1 MDAGAGMPAVR
12 RSSGPDAME
21 EVVDALIEASHR
33 LDRKRAIAQER
44 RLADALVQVVE
55 FAERLG
61 RWVRTD
67 VVSAAALRHV
77 VDLAEKLRDACQDIE
92 AWARCEEKAL
102 ADLRGPAEALPPN
115 DVGSGVRFDTPHER
129 TSGNDPILESA
140 PRLAVERENASPRGG
155 QALHARAE
163 RRFDLASFLYGSA
176 SLAAGAVLCL
186 AIVLLRQPDRTAF
199 PRPLTDRSA
208 PTLPPALRWDPPAMA
223 SPRAVPPAP
232 PVVTPPQP
240 LPPEN
245 MSL

>member
-1 MDAGAGMPAVR
+1 
-12 RSSGPDAME
+12 ME

-67 VVSAAALRHV
+67 VVPASALRHV
-77 VDLAEKLRDACQDIE
+77 VYLAEKLRDACQDIE

-115 DVGSGVRFDTPHER
+115 DVESSVRFNTPYER
-129 TSGNDPILESA
+129 PSGNDPILESA

-176 SLAAGAVLCL
+176 SLAVGVVLCL
-186 AIVLLRQPDRTAF
+186 AIVLLRQPLRQEKSWKGEWKRNLKPFEAIQRVRPPPGTRGFALLIAASSRIDRVG
-199 PRPLTDRSA
+199 DRDG
-208 PTLPPALRWDPPAMA
+208 LR
-223 SPRAVPPAP
+223 RTVPCHVAW
-232 PVVTPPQP
+232 
-240 LPPEN
+240 
-245 MSL
+245 